1 MRETTNYGLKIT
13 EGNDNWKNIFDD
25 NADNME
31 TIDEALA
38 AKLENVP
45 DMVGATALT
54 PGTAGLA
61 PAPSAGETNRFLRAD
76 GTWTVPAGSGDSEV
90 GIYTIDATIPVSAWQ
105 GSGPYT
111 VTISNSSIISTMQVL
126 EWSIV
131 NETEATPLMLG
142 PTEPTVSAGSLT
154 ISTTV
159 KPVASWTVH
168 FDLGTDG
175 SNVLAEVAGKA
186 GQELLGYKEE
196 GNTASRT
203 IAIGKFVVWKGNL
216 YKAKVAIPQGTAF
229 STSNLT
235 AVGDGG
241 FNELQTK
248 IGDVGSTDLQSQ
260 VTSLNS
266 NLLYKIGDTFAFHGA
281 QVPFRT
287 LGDKSAIIFRFRLPK
302 GCASNVNSFSVQI
315 TDASPTW
322 FTGSP
327 LGSVLAGATAGNIL
341 ITGKETVQFSLPTN
355 NTIQEAGFGVCELNA
370 TITFSA

>member
-25 NADNME
+25 NADNMD

-38 AKLENVP
+38 AKLETVP
-45 DMVGATALT
+45 DMGGATALT

-90 GIYTIDATIPVSAWQ
+90 GIYTIDATIPVSSWQ

-111 VTISNSSIISTMQVL
+111 VTISDSSIISTMQVL

-142 PTEPTVSAGSLT
+142 PTEPTISAGRLT

-203 IAIGKFVVWKGNL
+203 IASGKFVVWKGNL
-216 YKAKVAIPQGTAF
+216 YKAKAAIPQGTAF

-248 IGDVGSTDLQSQ
+248 IGAVGNTDLQSQ

-266 NLLYKIGDTFAFHGA
+266 KTDEIANRFYVQVMTLEELNNYLSNDTNRRRSTIWMGTTVANALIGS
-281 QVPFRT
+281 
-287 LGDKSAIIFRFRLPK
+287 SA
-302 GCASNVNSFSVQI
+302 NSVAIVVKADDSVA
-315 TDASPTW
+315 DM
-322 FTGSP
+322 
-327 LGSVLAGATAGNIL
+327 LV
-341 ITGKETVQFSLPTN
+341 FSLGAEKIAIVRYNFSTS
-355 NTIQEAGFGVCELNA
+355 TVTKVKTA
-370 TITFSA
+370 TLS

>member
-25 NADNME
+25 NADNMD

-38 AKLENVP
+38 AKLETVP
-45 DMVGATALT
+45 DMGGATALT

-90 GIYTIDATIPVSAWQ
+90 GIYTIDATIPVSSWQ

-142 PTEPTVSAGSLT
+142 PTEPTISAGRLT

-203 IAIGKFVVWKGNL
+203 IASGKFVVWKGNL

-248 IGDVGSTDLQSQ
+248 IGAVGNTDLQSQ

-266 NLLYKIGDTFAFHGA
+266 NIGAFHNVNMTKNSNDENDKPWLVIKRLFSSLPVGIMVGTIA
-281 QVPFRT
+281 CAGYRNYFGFKSNDNYGVFYVDMYSYQVPPYRVIVIN
-287 LGDKSAIIFRFRLPK
+287 GVVRYGA
-302 GCASNVNSFSVQI
+302 
-315 TDASPTW
+315 
-322 FTGSP
+322 FTIGTYE
-327 LGSVLAGATAGNIL
+327 TA
-341 ITGKETVQFSLPTN
+341 
-355 NTIQEAGFGVCELNA
+355 
-370 TITFSA
+370 

>member
-25 NADNME
+25 NADNMD

-38 AKLENVP
+38 AKLETVP
-45 DMVGATALT
+45 DMGGATALT

-90 GIYTIDATIPVSAWQ
+90 GIYTIDATIPVSSWQ

-111 VTISNSSIISTMQVL
+111 VTISDSSIISTMQVL

-142 PTEPTVSAGSLT
+142 PTEPTISAGRLT

-203 IAIGKFVVWKGNL
+203 IASGKFVVWKGNL
-216 YKAKVAIPQGTAF
+216 YKAKAAIPQGTAF

-248 IGDVGSTDLQSQ
+248 IGAVGNTDLQSQ

-266 NLLYKIGDTFAFHGA
+266 KIDTVKQAHNFGSSTLTVFETTLADFVTTLAAGTVLPIIVEINETSGLFIPTQYIGHVYRITNTRFYAVLYKGFAFDVIVGRYNNGTYEWKRLA
-281 QVPFRT
+281 V
-287 LGDKSAIIFRFRLPK
+287 SA
-302 GCASNVNSFSVQI
+302 
-315 TDASPTW
+315 
-322 FTGSP
+322 
-327 LGSVLAGATAGNIL
+327 
-341 ITGKETVQFSLPTN
+341 
-355 NTIQEAGFGVCELNA
+355 
-370 TITFSA
+370 